1 MCDCRCAWRR
11 TTSCVAARWP
21 TIFEPDFI
29 DAIDPASTDRALN
42 ETYGRATSDHF
53 INRMMHLDLKFT
65 LADNDLRKVGTMT
78 EAAGIEVRYPLLDD
92 RMVAF
97 ANQLPVDYKVRGTR
111 LRWFFKEALRDLL
124 PEKIINKSKHG
135 FGLPF
140 GVWSTNTP
148 RSRELVRDRLS
159 DLGRRGWVKPAYLN
173 EMLRMQ
179 RDEHATYY
187 GVMIWV
193 TMMLEE
199 WLQANGH

>member
-1 MCDCRCAWRR
+1 LRLETYNFLRR
-11 TTSCVAARWP
+11 TPLDA
-21 TIFEPDFI
+21 IFEPDFI
-29 DAIDPASTDRALN
+29 NSIDTSSTELALN
-42 ETYGRATSDHF
+42 ETYGRATSAHF
-53 INRMMHLDLKFT
+53 INRMMDLDLKFT

-78 EAAGIEVRYPLLDD
+78 EAAGVEVRYPLLDD

-97 ANQLPVDYKVRGTR
+97 ANRLPVDYKVRGTR

-124 PEKIINKSKHG
+124 PEKIIDKSKHG

-140 GVWSTNTP
+140 GMWSTSHAP
-148 RSRELVRDRLS
+148 LASLVGDRLS
-159 DLGRRGWVKPAYLN
+159 DLGRRGWVRPAYLS

-179 RDEHATYY
+179 REEHAAYY

-199 WLQANGH
+199 WLQTNGH